1 MPRWFAI
8 VLLSLL
14 TIACASPTP
23 TPTPSPS
30 PAADLPTLALE
41 ANISGI
47 PGGNEP
53 VATVQ
58 SHTPTGSVPIGVQ
71 QSFTLGHC
79 GLGSPI
85 DLDGAL
91 WDPVAGDDGSGGPL
105 TEDQIGE
112 LINSTAVVLVLIDH
126 ETALFAT
133 PLGARI
139 LLTRHDGPRAYLLC
153 A

>member
-1 MPRWFAI
+1 MRALYL
-8 VLLSLL
+8 VALLAL
-14 TIACASPTP
+14 AGVGCGSPAP
-23 TPTPSPS
+23 T

-47 PGGNEP
+47 PDGNEP

-58 SHTPTGSVPIGVQ
+58 SHTPPGSVPIGVQ

-105 TEDQIGE
+105 AEDQIGE

-139 LLTRHDGPRAYLLC
+139 LLTRHDGPRAYRLC
-153 A
+153 D

>member
-1 MPRWFAI
+1 MSRGLAI
-8 VLLSLL
+8 VLFSLL
-14 TIACASPTP
+14 TITCASPTP

-30 PAADLPTLALE
+30 PAPDLPTLALE

-47 PGGNEP
+47 PSDNEP

-58 SHTPTGSVPIGVQ
+58 SHTPPGSVPIGVQ
-71 QSFTLGHC
+71 QSFILGHC

-91 WDPVAGDDGSGGPL
+91 WDPVAGDDGSGGSL
-105 TEDQIGE
+105 TEDQVGE
-112 LINSTAVVLVLIDH
+112 LINSTPVVLVLIDH
-126 ETALFAT
+126 ETALFVT

-139 LLTRHDGPRAYLLC
+139 VLKRHDGPRAYRLC
-153 A
+153 M

>member
-1 MPRWFAI
+1 MSRGFAI
-8 VLLSLL
+8 VLFSLL

-23 TPTPSPS
+23 TPAPSAS
-30 PAADLPTLALE
+30 PAPDLPTLPLE
-41 ANISGI
+41 ASISGI
-47 PGGNEP
+47 PGDNEP

-58 SHTPTGSVPIGVQ
+58 SHTPPGSVPIGAD

-91 WDPVAGDDGSGGPL
+91 WDPVAGDDGFGGPL

-112 LINSTAVVLVLIDH
+112 LINSTPVVLVLIDH

-139 LLTRHDGPRAYLLC
+139 LLTRHDGPRAYRLC